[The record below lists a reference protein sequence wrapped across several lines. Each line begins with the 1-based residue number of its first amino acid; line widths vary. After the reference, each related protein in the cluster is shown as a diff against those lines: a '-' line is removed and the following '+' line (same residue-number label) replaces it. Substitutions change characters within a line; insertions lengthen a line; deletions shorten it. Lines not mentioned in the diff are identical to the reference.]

1 MSCKRDD
8 IFDAARTLIAEC
20 GFHGAS
26 VALIAD
32 RAGVGAGTIY
42 LYFKS
47 KDILINELYRDIE
60 KRVSAFILEDYP
72 GTRPIRERF
81 IHLGTRLLT
90 YFIANPLDFRY
101 VEQFYYSPF
110 GTAFRRDRIMGEPG
124 TGKHSVYNELFEQG
138 VSQQILR
145 DLPLFVIDSLA
156 FGPLLAVA
164 RDHTLG
170 FILLDDYLLK
180 EVVVASWDSI
190 KR

>member
-8 IFDAARTLIAEC
+8 IFNATRNLIAEY

-26 VALIAD
+26 VAQIAD

-42 LYFKS
+42 CYFKS

-60 KRVSAFILEDYP
+60 KRISAFILEEYP
-72 GTRPIRERF
+72 DARPIRERF

-90 YFIANPLDFRY
+90 YFIANPLDFRF
-101 VEQFYYSPF
+101 VEQFYYSPY
-110 GTAFRRDRIMGEPG
+110 GTAFRRDRIMGERG
-124 TGKHSVYNELFEQG
+124 AGKHTVYNELFEQG
-138 VSQQILR
+138 VRQQILR

-164 RDHTLG
+164 RDHILG
-170 FILLDDYLLK
+170 FIALDEHLLQ
-180 EVVVASWDSI
+180 EVIVASWDSI

>member
-8 IFDAARTLIAEC
+8 IFDAARKLIAEC

-26 VALIAD
+26 VAMIAE

-47 KDILINELYRDIE
+47 KDVLINELYQDIE
-60 KRVSAFILEDYP
+60 KRVSAFILNGYP
-72 GTRPIRERF
+72 ETGPIRERF

-101 VEQFYYSPF
+101 VEQFYYSPY
-110 GTAFRRDRIMGEPG
+110 GVAFRRDRIMGEPG
-124 TGKHSVYNELFEQG
+124 KHTVYNELFEQG
-138 VSQQILR
+138 VSQQVLR
-145 DLPLFVIDSLA
+145 NLPFFVIDSLA

-164 RDHTLG
+164 RDHILG
-170 FILLDDYLLK
+170 FITLDDHLLE

>member
-8 IFDAARTLIAEC
+8 IFNAARKLIAEC

-26 VALIAD
+26 VALIAEQ
-32 RAGVGAGTIY
+32 AGVGAGTIY

-47 KDILINELYRDIE
+47 KDVLINALFLDIE
-60 KRVSAFILEDYP
+60 KRVSAFILAGYP
-72 GTRPIRERF
+72 GTGPIRERF

-90 YFIANPLDFRY
+90 YFVANPLDFRY
-101 VEQFYYSPF
+101 VEQFIYSPY
-110 GTAFRRDRIMGEPG
+110 GVAFRRDRIMGE
-124 TGKHSVYNELFEQG
+124 TGKRTVYNELFEQG
-138 VSQQILR
+138 VSQQILK
-145 DLPLFVIDSLA
+145 DLPFFVIDSLA

-164 RDHTLG
+164 RDHILG
-170 FILLDDYLLK
+170 FITLDDFLLK

>member
-8 IFDAARTLIAEC
+8 IFNAARKLIAEC

-26 VALIAD
+26 VSLIAD

-60 KRVSAFILEDYP
+60 KRVSAFILKSYP
-72 GTRPIRERF
+72 ETGPIRERF
-81 IHLGTRLLT
+81 IHLGTRLIT

-101 VEQFYYSPF
+101 GEQFYNSPY

-124 TGKHSVYNELFEQG
+124 KRTVYNDLFEQG
-138 VSQQILR
+138 VAQQVLK
-145 DLPLFVIDSLA
+145 DLPFFVIDSLA
-156 FGPLLAVA
+156 FGPLLAVM
-164 RDHTLG
+164 RDHILG
-170 FILLDDYLLK
+170 FITLDKPLIE
-180 EVVVASWDSI
+180 EVVAASWDSV
-190 KR
+190 RR

>member
-8 IFDAARTLIAEC
+8 IFNAARKLIAEC

-26 VALIAD
+26 VAMIAE

-47 KDILINELYRDIE
+47 KDVLINELYQDIE
-60 KRVSAFILEDYP
+60 KRVSAFILNGYP
-72 GTRPIRERF
+72 GTGPIRERF

-101 VEQFYYSPF
+101 VEQFYYSPY
-110 GTAFRRDRIMGEPG
+110 GVAFRRDRIMGEPG
-124 TGKHSVYNELFEQG
+124 KHTVYNELFEQG
-138 VSQQILR
+138 VSQQVLR
-145 DLPLFVIDSLA
+145 NLPFFVIDSLA

-164 RDHTLG
+164 RDHILG
-170 FILLDDYLLK
+170 FITLDDHLLE

>member
-1 MSCKRDD
+1 MSCKRND
-8 IFDAARTLIAEC
+8 IFNAARTLIAEC

-32 RAGVGAGTIY
+32 LAGVGAGTIY

-47 KDILINELYRDIE
+47 KDILINELYRAIE

-72 GTRPIRERF
+72 ETRPIRERF

-101 VEQFYYSPF
+101 VEQFYYSPY
-110 GTAFRRDRIMGEPG
+110 GVAFRRDRIMGEPG
-124 TGKHSVYNELFEQG
+124 KHTVYNELFEQG
-138 VSQQILR
+138 VSRQILR

-170 FILLDDYLLK
+170 FIALDDHLLK

>member
-8 IFDAARTLIAEC
+8 IFNAARNLIAEC
-20 GFHGAS
+20 GFHGSS
-26 VALIAD
+26 VSLIAD

-47 KDILINELYRDIE
+47 KDILINDLYRDIE
-60 KRVSAFILEDYP
+60 KRISAFILDAYP
-72 GTRPIRERF
+72 ETRHVRERV
-81 IHLGTRLLT
+81 IHLGTRLLA

-101 VEQFYYSPF
+101 VEQFYYSPY

-124 TGKHSVYNELFEQG
+124 TGKHTVYNELFEQG

-164 RDHTLG
+164 RDHILG
-170 FILLDDYLLK
+170 FITLDEHLLK